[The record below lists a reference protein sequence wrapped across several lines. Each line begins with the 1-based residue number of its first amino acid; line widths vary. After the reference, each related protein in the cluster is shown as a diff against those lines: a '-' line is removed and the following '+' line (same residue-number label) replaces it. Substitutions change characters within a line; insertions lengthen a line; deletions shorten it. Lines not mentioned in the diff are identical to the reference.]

1 MKRGTLKLTFSL
13 NTLYIY
19 MSFLSYC
26 FLLPLFLFLFS
37 LSLSFSLSLCR
48 VTVSRVTRREPSWS
62 LPAKT
67 SATIFICTDLNVA
80 EEDFDRD
87 LIFSFSL
94 LLLSLFL
101 WISSLSCLSL
111 FFLCFG
117 LNFLCSHR
125 VSRELSRDRGLRDLC
140 ASRIFPSFFEI
151 LNDPSEIYSAQ
162 LPHIK
167 SRRCHIRRN

>member
-19 MSFLSYC
+19 MSFLSTA
-26 FLLPLFLFLFS
+26 
-37 LSLSFSLSLCR
+37 SFSLSFCFFSLSPSLFLS
-48 VTVSRVTRREPSWS
+48 VVLPWVESLGESRHGLSLQKHPRRFLSV
-62 LPAKT
+62 LM
-67 SATIFICTDLNVA
+67 NVA

-125 VSRELSRDRGLRDLC
+125 VSRELSRDRGLRGLC
-140 ASRIFPSFFEI
+140 ASRIFSSFFEI

-167 SRRCHIRRN
+167 SRRCRIRRN